1 VRVLSEELPLSKT
14 TNKNLIYK
22 VGWLFEKNVMPL
34 KTSTTLA
41 YLTGEKIHPDI
52 FMGTYLCRHY
62 PSVYLPDPD
71 EPHPNP

>member
-1 VRVLSEELPLSKT
+1 VLSEELPLSET

-52 FMGTYLCRHY
+52 F
-62 PSVYLPDPD
+62 
-71 EPHPNP
+71 